1 MKVRDFIKEHIEC
14 NLSMMTPCG
23 FIDLTAEMSR
33 RFMEGGT
40 ISTHPGCSEC
50 HMNTTR
56 AREFR
61 LRKELS
67 SKKKLI
73 TFLAP
78 KEFLIKIRLI

>member
-50 HMNTTR
+50 HMDVNADVILDQTVISQKQEGNT
-56 AREFR
+56 F
-61 LRKELS
+61 
-67 SKKKLI
+67 
-73 TFLAP
+73 FLLT
-78 KEFLIKIRLI
+78 EW